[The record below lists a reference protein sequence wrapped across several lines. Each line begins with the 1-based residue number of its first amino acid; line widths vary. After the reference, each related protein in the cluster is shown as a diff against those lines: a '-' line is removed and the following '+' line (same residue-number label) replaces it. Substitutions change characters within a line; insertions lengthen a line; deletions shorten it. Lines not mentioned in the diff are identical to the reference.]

1 MPHCCPG
8 VGLVGLRPCDRVVGG
23 LVGLV
28 GAAVMIGF
36 LVAVG
41 LVGLLPGRLVVGYA
55 VVTGRAVVMIGFF
68 VVVGL
73 LLRFG
78 FLVVAAGVHAG
89 IGVVRGKV
97 GALVCNAPL
106 VFGVN
111 RGIGVALGACGFQA
125 GTG

>member
-1 MPHCCPG
+1 
-8 VGLVGLRPCDRVVGG
+8 
-23 LVGLV
+23 
-28 GAAVMIGF
+28 MIGF

-55 VVTGRAVVMIGFF
+55 VGTGRAVVMIGFF

>member
-1 MPHCCPG
+1 
-8 VGLVGLRPCDRVVGG
+8 
-23 LVGLV
+23 
-28 GAAVMIGF
+28 MIGF

-55 VVTGRAVVMIGFF
+55 VGTGRAVVMIGFF

-97 GALVCNAPL
+97 GALVCDAPPNPP
-106 VFGVN
+106 VFGVH